1 MDLDVDWT
9 LIDFEPPKKAAPVI
23 LKGCCP
29 KCGKTLGK
37 GAYMHVKHCKGVADA
52 D

>member
-1 MDLDVDWT
+1 MDDTDWT

-23 LKGCCP
+23 PGCCP

-37 GAYMHVKHCKGVADA
+37 RGHFHIRACKGVTDA
-52 D
+52 N

>member
-1 MDLDVDWT
+1 MDETDWT

-23 LKGCCP
+23 LKGCCQ

-37 GAYMHVKHCKGVADA
+37 GAYMHVKHCKGAVDA